1 MQNRL
6 MVRFLLFSLTISVS
20 CFTQVALST
29 EAQPVPEQRQRFIIG
44 AENID
49 YFPHHNFNN
58 STDKGYAWSLLEAFA
73 ASKNY
78 QFIYHALPIK
88 RLRRELDKGT
98 IDFVYPD
105 NPKWFDAETPD
116 KKSYSRPLSIAVGG
130 TMVRRDWRDN
140 ALAEFETLAVP
151 LGFTPVKWLSLI
163 SAGDV
168 NLIQVPDSSA
178 ALQVV
183 LLGRATGADI
193 EYNVAQHL
201 MIMMN
206 RPGELVLNTQLPLDE
221 VGFAVSTHRH
231 PQVIA
236 ELDQFI
242 ADNTALITRL
252 KQRYAL
258 VSPQE
263 AIAENAP

>member
-1 MQNRL
+1 
-6 MVRFLLFSLTISVS
+6 
-20 CFTQVALST
+20 
-29 EAQPVPEQRQRFIIG
+29 
-44 AENID
+44 
-49 YFPHHNFNN
+49 
-58 STDKGYAWSLLEAFA
+58 
-73 ASKNY
+73 
-78 QFIYHALPIK
+78 
-88 RLRRELDKGT
+88 
-98 IDFVYPD
+98 
-105 NPKWFDAETPD
+105 
-116 KKSYSRPLSIAVGG
+116 
-130 TMVRRDWRDN
+130 MVRREWQDIS
-140 ALAEFETLAVP
+140 LAEFETLAVP

-178 ALQVV
+178 ALQMV

-193 EYNVAQHL
+193 EYNVARHL

-221 VGFAVSTHRH
+221 VGFTVSTLRH
-231 PQVIA
+231 AELIR

-242 ADNTALITRL
+242 ADNPALLTQL

-263 AIAENAP
+263 AIADNAP